1 MLNFADPIPLALYI
15 HLPWCIQKCPYC
27 DFNSHALRDALPEEA
42 YINALI
48 ADLNQQLPKLA
59 GRSIISI
66 FIGGGTPSLFSAAAL
81 ARLLNTISSKV
92 NLLNCCEITLEA
104 NPGTVEQSRFADYRA
119 IGINRLSLGVQSF
132 QNDKLKTLGRI
143 HDGQT
148 AQRAVNQ
155 IQTAGFDNF
164 NIDLMYGLPQQS
176 IKDALFDLET
186 ALKFNPPHLSCYQL
200 TLEPNT
206 LFYKQPP
213 PLPETDLIWEMQTQ
227 LLTRLQNA
235 GYNQYEVS
243 AYSQVNFQCQH
254 NRNYWEFGDY
264 LGIGAGAHSK
274 ITDPVGQQ
282 IYRAWRFKH
291 PRTYMDISK
300 AFVEEEKTIPL
311 SEIPFEFMLNALRL
325 KQAIPFKLFE
335 QRTGLKQNVIIPIL
349 NKGKQQGLLHFD
361 NMQINLTNQ
370 GWNFLNNV
378 LQLFMPDA

>member
-42 YINALI
+42 YISALI
-48 ADLNQQLPKLA
+48 ADFNQQLSRLA

-81 ARLLNTISSKV
+81 ARLLDTINSKV
-92 NLLNCCEITLEA
+92 SLSKSCEITLEA

-143 HDGQT
+143 HDAQT

-155 IQTAGFDNF
+155 IQSAGFDNF

-186 ALKFNPPHLSCYQL
+186 AIKFNPPHLSCYQL

-227 LLTRLQNA
+227 LLTRLQSA

-243 AYSQVNFQCQH
+243 AYSRVNFQCQH

-274 ITDPVGQQ
+274 ITDPVEQQ

-291 PRTYMDISK
+291 PRTYMDINK
-300 AFVEEEKTIPL
+300 AFVEEKKIIPL

-325 KQAIPFKLFE
+325 KQTIPVSLFE
-335 QRTGLKQNVIIPIL
+335 QRTGLKQDVIIPML
-349 NKGKQQGLLHFD
+349 NKGKQQGLLYFD
-361 NMQINLTNQ
+361 NVEINLTER